1 MGNRIILI
9 TLASLMALTGCKQ
22 KPVEDKSASFD
33 WDNNDKLEYT
43 IDYEVL
49 FTADH
54 DSTIQV
60 TATGNYGTVK
70 VAQVESKNLLDADGK
85 LVKNTFIMLEDTV
98 PMGKS
103 ITLQRGGL
111 SYGGGEGESGFM
123 HVQIVGSDDMVEIRI
138 PGSDDYTMLYSIRD
152 NMFYEPYDEQS
163 ITIGEGKP
171 FSIVLPVMTELKYP
185 KEKESHTVRIGFDIE

>member
-1 MGNRIILI
+1 MKNRVILI
-9 TLASLMALTGCKQ
+9 TLASLMALAGCKQ

-33 WDNNDKLEYT
+33 WNNSDKLEYT
-43 IDYEVL
+43 IDYAVL

-60 TATGNYGTVK
+60 TASSNYGTVK
-70 VAQVESKNLLDADGK
+70 VAQVESKNLLDADGNY
-85 LVKNTFIMLEDTV
+85 VKNTFIILEDSV

-185 KEKESHTVRIGFDIE
+185 KEKETHRIQIGFDIE

>member
-1 MGNRIILI
+1 
-9 TLASLMALTGCKQ
+9 MALTGCKQ

-33 WDNNDKLEYT
+33 WDNNDKLEYI
-43 IDYEVL
+43 IDYSVF

-60 TATGNYGTVK
+60 TASGNYGTVK

-85 LVKNTFIMLEDTV
+85 LVKNTFIMLEDSV

-111 SYGGGEGESGFM
+111 SYGSGDGESGFM

-171 FSIVLPVMTELKYP
+171 FSIALPVMTELKYP
-185 KEKESHTVRIGFDIE
+185 KEKETHRIQIGFTVAATK

>member
-1 MGNRIILI
+1 MKKGIISI
-9 TLASLMALTGCKQ
+9 TLAALLMLAGCAQ
-22 KPVEDKSASFD
+22 NHTDSFD
-33 WDNNDKLEYT
+33 WNGQDHLEYA
-43 IDYEVL
+43 IDYTVN

-70 VAQVESKNLLDADGK
+70 VAQVESKNLLDTDGNY
-85 LVKNTFIMLEDTV
+85 VKNTFIILEDSV

-111 SYGGGEGESGFM
+111 SYGGGEGDSGFM

-138 PGSDDYTMLYSIRD
+138 PGTDDYTMYSIRD
-152 NMFYEPYDEQS
+152 NMFYGLDGEQRF
-163 ITIGEGKP
+163 TIGEGQH

-185 KEKESHTVRIGFDIE
+185 KEKERHTVRIGFDIE

>member
-1 MGNRIILI
+1 
-9 TLASLMALTGCKQ
+9 MALTGCKQ

-43 IDYEVL
+43 IDYSVL

-60 TATGNYGTVK
+60 AATGNYGTVK

-85 LVKNTFIMLEDTV
+85 LVKNTFIMLEDSV

-185 KEKESHTVRIGFDIE
+185 KEKESHRIQIGFTVTATK